1 MTDAFPR
8 VSIFR
13 KGYDPE
19 SVDAFFEDARRAY
32 EGGVPAEQFSAEQV
46 RQATFALR
54 RNGYRIDAVDSAMNR
69 LEAAFVQR
77 DRADHVAV
85 NGENAWFERVADRA
99 TTLYPRLLRP
109 RGDRF
114 AHPDHGR
121 GYDAEAVDDLLDRLA
136 DYFDD
141 RGDIGVEDIRHAV
154 FPPAKGRKA
163 YAEGPVDA
171 YLGRAV
177 EILLAVS

>member
-1 MTDAFPR
+1 MSDAFPL

-19 SVDAFFEDARRAY
+19 LVDAFFQDARQAY
-32 EGGVPAEQFSAEQV
+32 EGGVPAEHFSSEQV

-54 RNGYRIDAVDSAMNR
+54 RHGYRIDAVDAAMNR

-85 NGENAWFERVADRA
+85 NGENAWYEKVADRA

-114 AHPDHGR
+114 AHPERGR
-121 GYDAEAVDDLLDRLA
+121 GYDADAVDDLLDRLA
-136 DYFDD
+136 DYFDAHGEIAVD
-141 RGDIGVEDIRHAV
+141 EIRHAV
-154 FPPAKGRKA
+154 FPAAKRRRA